1 MKLQINKAST
11 KGLRKKQNQ
20 NNEDWIQKYN
30 TINLDCMMKLKPIK
44 VFQKDHEKKIEIK
57 RIRNKLKKY
66 MSN

>member
-1 MKLQINKAST
+1 
-11 KGLRKKQNQ
+11 
-20 NNEDWIQKYN
+20 
-30 TINLDCMMKLKPIK
+30 MKLKPIK